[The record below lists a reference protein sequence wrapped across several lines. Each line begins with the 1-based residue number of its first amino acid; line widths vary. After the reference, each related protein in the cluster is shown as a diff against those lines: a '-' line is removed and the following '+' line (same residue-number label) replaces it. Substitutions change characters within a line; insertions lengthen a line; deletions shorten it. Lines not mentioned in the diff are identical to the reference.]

1 MNLPILYFKLQ
12 ALVKDRKMRRRVTK
26 NTVRA
31 SEATGKRDE
40 RDKIGREFP
49 VEEKMPKLKGKF
61 NVFLGFSHKI
71 RLEKAKCTE

>member
-1 MNLPILYFKLQ
+1 
-12 ALVKDRKMRRRVTK
+12 MRRLVTK

-31 SEATGKRDE
+31 SKTTGKRDK

-61 NVFLGFSHKI
+61 NVFLGFSHKMHRVI
-71 RLEKAKCTE
+71 

>member
-1 MNLPILYFKLQ
+1 
-12 ALVKDRKMRRRVTK
+12 MRRLVTK

-31 SEATGKRDE
+31 SKTTGKRDKW
-40 RDKIGREFP
+40 DKIGREFP
-49 VEEKMPKLKGKF
+49 AEEKMPKLKGKF

>member
-1 MNLPILYFKLQ
+1 
-12 ALVKDRKMRRRVTK
+12 MRRRVTK

-31 SEATGKRDE
+31 SETTGKRDE

-49 VEEKMPKLKGKF
+49 GEEKMPKLKGKF